1 MAFTLYRQQQA
12 PKVTAEAPTPPRD
25 ERLEAFIDQ
34 GRQLLAKG
42 ELGAAKEQF
51 QKASGVNET
60 DPRVQEGLTMVAV
73 LDAEQTWWEWTFGK
87 HEPAQRDKLLR
98 RLNRQVD
105 RARTI
110 LDATLTKTD
119 DPELRARLHVAER
132 RLNSMVVVALALHGD
147 LDEAKGA
154 LSARLAEHPQAA
166 LLDAFIAAQGQAG
179 EPEPTEDEPDAS
191 ADDKQEP
198 IAAANGPPK
207 TGSDPSGKHYEFH
220 DEPKTHGLPPTP
232 GELQIPVG
240 KEKVETVELPPP
252 TP

>member
-1 MAFTLYRQQQA
+1 MAFTLYQQHQA
-12 PKVTAEAPTPPRD
+12 PKVTAEAPVPPKD
-25 ERLEAFIDQ
+25 DRLETFIDQ

-51 QKASGVNET
+51 QKASGVNEA
-60 DPRVQEGLTMVAV
+60 DPRVQEGLAMVAV

-87 HEPAQRDKLLR
+87 HEPSHRDKLLR
-98 RLNRQVD
+98 QLTGEVD

-110 LDATLTKTD
+110 VSATITKTD
-119 DPELRARLHVAER
+119 DPQLRARLDVAER
-132 RLNSMVVVALALHGD
+132 RLNAMLVVALALHGD
-147 LDEAKGA
+147 LDDAKGT

-166 LLDAFIAAQGQAG
+166 LLDAFIATAGEAQ
-179 EPEPTEDEPDAS
+179 EPEPTEDEPDAG
-191 ADDKQEP
+191 AGDKQAP
-198 IAAANGPPK
+198 IAAAKKPPTAGGK
-207 TGSDPSGKHYEFH
+207 PPGKHYEFP

-240 KEKVETVELPPP
+240 KEKVETVVLPTA